1 MSFGFGPS
9 EVIPL
14 GVDFPELDISW
25 MDDDEDESGSGL
37 LI

>member
-25 MDDDEDESGSGL
+25 LDDDDDDSEEGL
-37 LI
+37 IL

>member
-1 MSFGFGPS
+1 MTFGFGPT

-25 MDDDEDESGSGL
+25 MDDDDDSEEGL
-37 LI
+37 II